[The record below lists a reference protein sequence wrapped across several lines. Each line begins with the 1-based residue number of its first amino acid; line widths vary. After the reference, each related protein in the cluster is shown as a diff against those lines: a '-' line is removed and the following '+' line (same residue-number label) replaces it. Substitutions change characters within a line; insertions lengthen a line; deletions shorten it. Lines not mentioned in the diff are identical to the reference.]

1 MVALIIALKIILYM
15 FLIIAAL
22 VLLVIFVPFKY
33 YAEGSKYETIS
44 VKGNAYW
51 LFGAVKINFNYSTQ
65 DGFGT
70 KFSWFGFKHGFK
82 KKNEDKSVKE
92 AQEITKKKVKKSK
105 EKPAYSYIK
114 YEVLVQCLKSVF
126 KILNHFKPSKFRI
139 DAKVGFE
146 DPMYTGLLCAIKN
159 VALQF
164 LIKTAFVFRQILK
177 AKC

>member
-92 AQEITKKKVKKSK
+92 AQEITKKKGK
-105 EKPAYSYIK
+105 EIK
-114 YEVLVQCLKSVF
+114 
-126 KILNHFKPSKFRI
+126 
-139 DAKVGFE
+139 G
-146 DPMYTGLLCAIKN
+146 
-159 VALQF
+159 
-164 LIKTAFVFRQILK
+164 K
-177 AKC
+177 AGIQLH